1 VLLYGKILRLFS
13 FVLVRVAYAHEVDI
27 EREGSSLALTYTVP
41 IMATASVEQSAD
53 LISWSAIDTFDSILS
68 HGPAAK
74 IIKSNVDVP
83 PNVARLFLRLRLDEA
98 WKVALTWNPSP
109 SPDVSGY
116 CLHYGT
122 SPGNYSRHLDVG
134 NTIQAAVRLPFEV
147 KTCYFVVTAYNTLGI
162 QSFPSRELK
171 VRLRAKPK
179 NRNPGH

>member
-1 VLLYGKILRLFS
+1 MRLYGKLLTLLS
-13 FVLVRVAYAHEVDI
+13 FALAPVAHPHEVDI

-41 IMATASVEQSAD
+41 ITAVVSVEQSAD
-53 LISWSAIDTFDSILS
+53 LVSWSAIDTFDSILS
-68 HGPAAK
+68 PGPAEK
-74 IIKSNVDVP
+74 IIKSNVACP
-83 PNVARLFLRLRLDEA
+83 PNVTRLFLRLRMAEA

-109 SPDVSGY
+109 SPDISGY

-134 NTIQAAVRLPFEV
+134 NAIQATVRLPLDV

-179 NRNPGH
+179 NPNAGH